1 MGAHVSGTVVSD
13 LMRAGQAAGGQVSMS
28 DSVSGTVSEKAQ
40 DESSMMPDMKTLQE
54 QADEMNGLLETTFTD
69 LKFNVHDK
77 LEQVYVQV
85 LNRDTDEVIREVPP
99 EKFLDMKAAILQQA
113 GLIVDEKA

>member
-1 MGAHVSGTVVSD
+1 MGAPLSGTVVSD
-13 LMRAGQAAGGQVSMS
+13 VMRTGQVFGGQVSMN
-28 DSVSGTVSEKAQ
+28 DSASGTVSEKTQ
-40 DESSMMPDMKTLQE
+40 DESSMMPDMKTLRE
-54 QADEMNGLLETTFTD
+54 QADEMNGLLEATFTD

-99 EKFLDMKAAILQQA
+99 EKFLDMKAAILEQA
-113 GLIVDEKA
+113 GLLVDEKA